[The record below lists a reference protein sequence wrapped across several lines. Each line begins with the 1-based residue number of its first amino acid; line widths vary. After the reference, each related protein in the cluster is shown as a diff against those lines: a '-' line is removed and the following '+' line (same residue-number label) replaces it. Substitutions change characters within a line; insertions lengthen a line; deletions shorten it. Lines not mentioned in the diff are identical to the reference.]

1 MTREGSLEEGG
12 FLRQGL
18 PWEHGPWAWADG
30 SEPSSTQ
37 PLPVAGTNDFAS
49 QGLHFS
55 ICDMGLVT
63 VLAWGAKN

>member
-1 MTREGSLEEGG
+1 MG
-12 FLRQGL
+12 
-18 PWEHGPWAWADG
+18 AWALGLGRQG